1 MTEHKKNPSDFE
13 KGASDGPLTDR
24 APGEEELSD
33 EQVMD
38 RHERKD

>member
-1 MTEHKKNPSDFE
+1 MTAHKKNDTDFE

-24 APGEEELSD
+24 APGEEELND

-38 RHERKD
+38 NREQKF